1 MSTAAAEIH
10 PEEIRLQWREARGG
24 TPSTAT
30 MNFIVYVENEQYRDW
45 VLSRTQ
51 RLADKHPSR
60 VIVLDA
66 VKGRNGVEITTGEG
80 GASGGP
86 SIFRERVDLG
96 VDGIRAARRVQFVES
111 LLVKDI
117 PTVLFWAADRLFE
130 SNTFKALLPLMQH
143 VILDSSGS
151 GKEPNALREFAGFF
165 SEHRAAALDD
175 LAWMRLEPWRDVV
188 AQFFDPPD
196 VQGELFSLRSIAIA
210 SGSESEALYLG
221 CWLAS
226 RLGWTVRDASG
237 FADRAGAP
245 IAFAR
250 RREGEIRRVRSVELK
265 SATSTYQAY
274 VAGEGDAICLEVA
287 GRFQRPPQHVPLQA
301 IDNMSLIE
309 RAILNRHTDQVF
321 LEALRM
327 AGALLG

>member
-1 MSTAAAEIH
+1 MSTSAPAIDTD
-10 PEEIRLQWREARGG
+10 EIRLRWREARGG

-30 MNFIVYVENEQYRDW
+30 MNFIVYVENEQYREW
-45 VLSRTQ
+45 VLSRAQ

-60 VIVLDA
+60 MIVMDA
-66 VKGRNGVEITTGEG
+66 VKGQHGVTITTGEG
-80 GASGGP
+80 DVGGP
-86 SIFRERVDLG
+86 AIFRERVDLG
-96 VDGIRAARRVQFVES
+96 VDGIRAANRVQFVET

-151 GKEPNALREFAGFF
+151 GREPHALREFASFF
-165 SEHRAAALDD
+165 SQHEAAALDD

-188 AQFFDPPD
+188 AQFFDDPNLRD
-196 VQGELFSLRSIAIA
+196 ELFSLRSVAVA

-226 RLGWTVRDASG
+226 RLGWNVRDATT
-237 FADRAGAP
+237 FADRSDTAIP
-245 IAFAR
+245 FER
-250 RREGEIRRVRSVELK
+250 RREGEIRRVQSIELK
-265 SATSTYQAY
+265 STTSNYRAY
-274 VAGEGDAICLEVA
+274 VAGDGDALCLEVTGKFA
-287 GRFQRPPQHVPLQA
+287 RPVQHVPLQA

-309 RAILNRHTDQVF
+309 RAILSLHTDEVF
-321 LEALRM
+321 LEALQT

>member
-1 MSTAAAEIH
+1 MIPSTAPAIDTD
-10 PEEIRLQWREARGG
+10 EIRLRWREARGG

-30 MNFIVYVENEQYRDW
+30 MNFIVYVENEQYREW
-45 VLSRTQ
+45 VLSRAQ

-60 VIVLDA
+60 MIVLDA
-66 VKGRNGVEITTGEG
+66 VKGQHGATITTGEG
-80 GASGGP
+80 DVGGP
-86 SIFRERVDLG
+86 AIFRERADLG
-96 VDGIRAARRVQFVES
+96 VDGIRAASRVQFVET

-130 SNTFKALLPLMQH
+130 SNTFKAMLPLMQH

-151 GKEPNALREFAGFF
+151 GREPHALREFASFF
-165 SEHRAAALDD
+165 SQNEAETLDD

-188 AQFFDPPD
+188 AQFFDDPGLRD
-196 VQGELFSLRSIAIA
+196 ELFSLRSVTIA

-226 RLGWTVRDASG
+226 RLGWSVRDASTFG
-237 FADRAGAP
+237 DRSGTP
-245 IAFAR
+245 IAFER
-250 RREGEIRRVRSVELK
+250 RREGEIRRVKSVELK
-265 SATSTYQAY
+265 STTSTYHAY
-274 VAGEGDAICLEVA
+274 VAGDGDAVCLEVS
-287 GRFQRPPQHVPLQA
+287 GKFSRPVQHVPLQA

-309 RAILNRHTDQVF
+309 RAILSQHTDEVF
-321 LEALRM
+321 LEALQT